1 MNTAQTHGFQAQ
13 IQGQFKRQKKIQGSK
28 HILQKTYS
36 QKIWILQ
43 NLEKINAQICK
54 NKVVN
59 GQQKF
64 GKEKNIIETKQT

>member
-1 MNTAQTHGFQAQ
+1 MNTVQTHGFQAQ

-28 HILQKTYS
+28 R
-36 QKIWILQ
+36 ILQ

-54 NKVVN
+54 NKAVN

-64 GKEKNIIETKQT
+64 GKEKKNYRDKANID

>member
-1 MNTAQTHGFQAQ
+1 MNTVQTHGFQAQ
-13 IQGQFKRQKKIQGSK
+13 IKGQFKRQKKIQGNK
-28 HILQKTYS
+28 R
-36 QKIWILQ
+36 ILQ

-64 GKEKNIIETKQT
+64 GKKKKNYRDKTNIN

>member
-1 MNTAQTHGFQAQ
+1 MA
-13 IQGQFKRQKKIQGSK
+13 FKPKSKDNLKDKKRYKDSK

-54 NKVVN
+54 NKAVN

-64 GKEKNIIETKQT
+64 GKEKKIIETKQT